1 MCLLAIC
8 VPSLEKCLFRSS
20 ATFWL
25 CCLLFRY
32 WAVWSVCVFWRLTPC
47 QSHHLQKCP
56 PVVWAVF
63 ILLMVSFAMQK
74 LFILIRSQFFIFA
87 FIFISL
93 KGGYKRILLQFPSKS
108 ALPVFSSKSICIL
121 SFTFKSLICFEFILL
136 CGFSE
141 CLNFILLPVAVQFS
155 GWNIFENGILKFLS
169 IILLFISPF

>member
-1 MCLLAIC
+1 MAILTGVKWCLIVVLIWISLIISVVEQIFMCLLAIC
-8 VPSLEKCLFRSS
+8 MPSLEKCLFRSS

-32 WAVWSVCVFWRLTPC
+32 WAVWSVCVFWGLTPC

-56 PVVWAVF
+56 PLVWAVF

-87 FIFISL
+87 FIFITL

-108 ALPVFSSKSICIL
+108 ALPMFSSKS
-121 SFTFKSLICFEFILL
+121 LIVSVYYLL
-136 CGFSE
+136 HLG
-141 CLNFILLPVAVQFS
+141 L
-155 GWNIFENGILKFLS
+155 
-169 IILLFISPF
+169 